1 VNARGEM
8 RKAKGE
14 PLKTE
19 LEGRTLDFAIR
30 IVAFIDSLPQTTTGW
45 TVGRQLAK
53 SGTSIGAN
61 HREAGRAES
70 KDDFIH
76 KVGIAEK
83 EAAET
88 EYRLLI
94 CKRSWLTSPEVE
106 SLLDESRQL
115 LAILTTIGRNAKK
128 R

>member
-1 VNARGEM
+1 M
-8 RKAKGE
+8 
-14 PLKTE
+14 KTE
-19 LEGRTLDFAIR
+19 LEGRTLEFALRVI
-30 IVAFIDSLPQTTTGW
+30 AFAGSFPSSATG
-45 TVGRQLAK
+45 TVIGRQLLK

-61 HREAGRAES
+61 YREAGRAES
-70 KDDFIH
+70 NIDFIH
-76 KVGIAEK
+76 KVSIATK

-88 EYRLLI
+88 EYWLQI
-94 CKRSWLTSPEVE
+94 CQRAGLGGKEVE